1 MVKKLQKTSS
11 SKRAEMPLT
20 KSVQDAAEQIWQAG
34 LGAFNQAQAEGSKAF
49 DALVKEG
56 INFQHKTKSRAEEKI
71 TQAGQKITHLAADL
85 SSQATGQWDKLE
97 TVFEDRVNKVLDK
110 QGVPSG
116 QTLEVLMARLDALTQ
131 QVEKLSAQRTT
142 SKSAAKPSLK
152 RVSKIKL

>member
-56 INFQHKTKSRAEEKI
+56 INFQHKTKSGAEEKI
-71 TQAGQKITHLAADL
+71 TQVGQKITHLAADL
-85 SSQATGQWDKLE
+85 SSKATGQWDKLE
-97 TVFEDRVNKVLDK
+97 TVFEDRVIKVLDK

-116 QTLEVLMARLDALTQ
+116 QTLSVLMARLDALAQ
-131 QVEKLSAQRTT
+131 QVEKLSAQRTVPKST
-142 SKSAAKPSLK
+142 SKPSLK
-152 RVSKIKL
+152 RVPKTKL